1 MPEAVCL
8 QNDRPLRIDPN
19 RGYSPARTTL
29 KVLNDIYE
37 FRAAPSNAPLAIY
50 LGVALLTRNQMPFQT
65 VNEARPSDDAVE

>member
-1 MPEAVCL
+1 VPEAVRL

-37 FRAAPSNAPLAIY
+37 FRAAPSNAPLASS
-50 LGVALLTRNQMPFQT
+50 Q
-65 VNEARPSDDAVE
+65 PSERKPRDLDGDGQSCAGGLPI